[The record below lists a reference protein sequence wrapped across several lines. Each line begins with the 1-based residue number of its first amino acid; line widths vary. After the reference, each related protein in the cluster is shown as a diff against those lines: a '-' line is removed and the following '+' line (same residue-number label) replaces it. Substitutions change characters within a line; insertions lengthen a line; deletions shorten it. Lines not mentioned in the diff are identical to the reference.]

1 MEILEFLFSNIFF
14 LIAILWFVSSI
25 FGRKRKEEQQRNKNP
40 RPVAFPTEERNP
52 DPVASPVELDK
63 PWEKVE
69 QEELQR
75 NEGVRPRNQDL
86 VRRAEWIESKEIGSE
101 AIGKLPVDTVIATE
115 PVRYSK
121 RSKQLLDFTNL
132 NRTKVVQG
140 MVWSQVFGLPRAKE
154 PHRTSPYTKYSR
166 RS

>member
-63 PWEKVE
+63 PWKKVE
-69 QEELQR
+69 RIQ
-75 NEGVRPRNQDL
+75 
-86 VRRAEWIESKEIGSE
+86 SKEIGSE
-101 AIGKLPVDTVIATE
+101 AIGKLPVDTVITTE

-132 NRTKVVQG
+132 NRTKAVQG